1 MGTIQDNI
9 EGVRGRIRKAA
20 ADAGRSPDEILL
32 LAVAKSRS
40 ASEVRAAY
48 DAGQRHFGE
57 NYLQEAIPKI
67 EAMEGLDVVWHFI
80 GAVQSNKT
88 NAIAQHFQWVHTV
101 DRLRIAERLGAQ
113 RPAELAPLNVCLQ
126 VNLDA
131 EASKAGIAPDA
142 VCELASHVAEIA
154 SLKLRGLMAIPAPRE
169 DFPEQ
174 CATFARLR
182 RLFDEIAPVV
192 ASRNFD
198 TLSMGMSDDFPA
210 AIREGATIVRI
221 GTAIFG
227 PRDRGR

>member
-9 EGVRGRIRKAA
+9 EGVRARVRKAA

-48 DAGQRHFGE
+48 DAGQRDFGE

-88 NAIAQHFQWVHTV
+88 GAIAQHFQWVHTV

-169 DFPEQ
+169 DFAEQ

-182 RLFDEIAPVV
+182 GLFDEIAPVV
-192 ASRNFD
+192 ASQDFD

-210 AIREGATIVRI
+210 AVREGATIVRI